1 MSRRGR
7 LFGWLVFFVAAWSAP
22 AWADGNAAAV
32 VETHVRASIPGDFGL
47 GKLRVPPSWKI
58 GANDAVAVAWPAAP
72 RAGWVNV
79 QVTITSESGAR
90 TMGWAQAELL
100 PVRDVVIATRPLVAG
115 EKIDPAA
122 LATERRAVAPGTVT
136 VSPPALAGALVARDV
151 AAGAALADADVVM
164 PPPVRQGAPVEV
176 RLQHGALVVTAE
188 GVLERSSHPGEQTS
202 ARIVAG
208 GNLVY
213 GRLADAHT
221 LVIEELQ

>member
-1 MSRRGR
+1 VSRRGR
-7 LFGWLVFFVAAWSAP
+7 LFAWVVFFVAAWSAP
-22 AWADGNAAAV
+22 AWAGANAASV
-32 VETHVRASIPGDFGL
+32 VEARVRASIPGDFGI
-47 GKLRVPPSWKI
+47 GKLRVPPSWKA
-58 GANDAVAVAWPAAP
+58 GANDAIAVAWPSAP

-79 QVTITSESGAR
+79 QITITAESGAR

-100 PVRDVVIATRPLVAG
+100 PMRDVLIATRPLVAG

-122 LATERRAVAPGTVT
+122 LTTERRAAAAGTVT
-136 VSPPALAGALVARDV
+136 LSPPALADALVARDV
-151 AAGAALADADVVM
+151 AAGAALSEADVVM
-164 PPPVRQGAPVEV
+164 PPPVRQGAPVEI
-176 RLQHGALVVTAE
+176 RLQHGPLVVTAE
-188 GVLERSSHPGEQTS
+188 GVLERATHPGEQTS